1 LGKQHFRN
9 MKAPLLFISILLYSL
24 SIFAQEP
31 VELSIGTETPAINAK
46 DYLGKDFSL
55 RGALNEGPVV
65 VVFYRGHWCP

>member
-1 LGKQHFRN
+1 
-9 MKAPLLFISILLYSL
+9 MKTAIITIAVMAFTLVA
-24 SIFAQEP
+24 FAQEP